1 MPHYRSSINN
11 YELFDLGEFEFQSGS
26 ILPSA
31 KLAYKTLG
39 RLNEDKSNVILLTL
53 PVTGTQENAIAIH

>member
-1 MPHYRSSINN
+1 MKHYRADIKN
-11 YELFDLGEFEFQSGS
+11 YDILNLGNFLFQSGE
-26 ILPSA
+26 ILPEA